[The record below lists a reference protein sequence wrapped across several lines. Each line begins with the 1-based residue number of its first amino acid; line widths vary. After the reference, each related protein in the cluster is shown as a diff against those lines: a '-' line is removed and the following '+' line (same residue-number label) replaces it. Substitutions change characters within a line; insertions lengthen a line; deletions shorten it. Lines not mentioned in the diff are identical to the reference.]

1 MNSELPIVCNNAEH
15 KWTLSKCC
23 SDTTSAA
30 TLLHT
35 VWGGN
40 LFRRF
45 CNTFSESSL
54 CLLGQHGSCSTA
66 ERPVELSINISQNL
80 QNKLLPQTV
89 LHQQIKDTLSASDA
103 IVDGLSVT
111 FGNIFLETLN
121 LSATFIGSTRKVMDD
136 SRSYFSSLPKRDT
149 PLATPR

>member
-1 MNSELPIVCNNAEH
+1 M
-15 KWTLSKCC
+15 
-23 SDTTSAA
+23 
-30 TLLHT
+30 
-35 VWGGN
+35 
-40 LFRRF
+40 
-45 CNTFSESSL
+45 FSESSL

-66 ERPVELSINISQNL
+66 QQPVELSINISQNL